1 MRIRQTSVFME
12 RALER
17 FKEIT
22 ELFNEAGIN
31 IRAHSLVGHSNTPYK
46 ILRMIVDDTDQAV
59 TVLKNRGLSVK
70 TDEVVAIEVD
80 DRTGG
85 LYRILTVLEEEGLEL
100 KYTYAAV
107 HCVSTKAAMI
117 FKFED
122 LDRAARVLADH
133 NIVLFAAEEL

>member
-31 IRAHSLVGHSNTPYK
+31 IRAHSLVGHSSTPYK

-70 TDEVVAIEVD
+70 TDEVLAVEVD

-85 LYRILTVLEEEGLEL
+85 LYRILDVLEKEGLEL

-122 LDRAARVLADH
+122 LDRAGRVLADH
-133 NIVLFAAEEL
+133 HIVLFAAEEL

>member
-46 ILRMIVDDTDQAV
+46 ILRMIVDDTDRAV
-59 TVLKNRGLSVK
+59 TLLKNRGLSVK
-70 TDEVVAIEVD
+70 TDEVLAVEVD

-85 LYRILTVLEEEGLEL
+85 LYHILDVLDRNGLEL

-117 FKFED
+117 FKFDD
-122 LDRAARVLADH
+122 LQRAVRVLSDQSV
-133 NIVLFAAEEL
+133 VLFKAEEL

>member
-12 RALER
+12 KAMER

-31 IRAHSLVGHSNTPYK
+31 IRAHSLVGHSSTPYK
-46 ILRMIVDDTDQAV
+46 ILRMIVDDTDLAV
-59 TVLKNRGLSVK
+59 GVLKNRGLSVK
-70 TDEVVAIEVD
+70 TDEVLAVEVD

-85 LYRILTVLEEEGLEL
+85 LYRILDVLDKEGLEL

-122 LDRAARVLADH
+122 LERAARALTD
-133 NIVLFAAEEL
+133 NRIVLFAADEL

>member
-22 ELFNEAGIN
+22 ELLNEAGIN
-31 IRAHSLVGHSNTPYK
+31 IRAHSLIGHSSTPYK

-59 TVLKNRGLSVK
+59 AVLKNRGLSVK
-70 TDEVVAIEVD
+70 TDEVLAVEVD

-85 LYRILTVLEEEGLEL
+85 LYRILDVLEKEGLEL

-122 LDRAARVLADH
+122 LDRAGRVLADH
-133 NIVLFAAEEL
+133 HIVLFAAEDL

>member
-46 ILRMIVDDTDQAV
+46 ILRMIVDNTDQAV

-70 TDEVVAIEVD
+70 TDEVLVVEVD

-85 LYRILTVLEEEGLEL
+85 LYRILDVLESEGLEL

-122 LDRAARVLADH
+122 LDRAARVLTDQ
-133 NIVLFAAEEL
+133 NIVLFAAQEL

>member
-46 ILRMIVDDTDQAV
+46 ILRMIVDDTDRAV
-59 TVLKNRGLSVK
+59 KVLKNRGLSVK
-70 TDEVVAIEVD
+70 TDDVLAVEVD

-85 LYRILTVLEEEGLEL
+85 LYHILDVLDRAGLEL

-117 FKFED
+117 FKFD
-122 LDRAARVLADH
+122 DPARAAQVLADE
-133 NIVLFAAEEL
+133 NIVLFKAEEL

>member
-12 RALER
+12 KALER

-22 ELFNEAGIN
+22 ELLNEAGVN
-31 IRAHSLVGHSNTPYK
+31 IRAHSLVGHSSTPYK

-59 TVLKNRGLSVK
+59 SVLKNRGLSVK
-70 TDEVVAIEVD
+70 TDEVLAVEVD

-85 LYRILTVLEEEGLEL
+85 LYHILDVLEKEGLEL
-100 KYTYAAV
+100 NYTYAAV

-122 LDRAARVLADH
+122 LDRAARVLAAH
-133 NIVLFAAEEL
+133 RIVLFAAEEL

>member
-31 IRAHSLVGHSNTPYK
+31 IRAHSLVGHSTTPYK

-70 TDEVVAIEVD
+70 TDEVLAVEVD

-85 LYRILTVLEEEGLEL
+85 LYRILDVLEREGLEL

-122 LDRAARVLADH
+122 LSRAAQVLADQ

>member
-12 RALER
+12 KALER

-31 IRAHSLVGHSNTPYK
+31 IRAHSLVGHSSTPYK

-70 TDEVVAIEVD
+70 TDEVLAVEVD

-85 LYRILTVLEEEGLEL
+85 LYPILDVLDKEGLEL

-117 FKFED
+117 FKFAD

-133 NIVLFAAEEL
+133 RIVLFAVEEL

>member
-12 RALER
+12 KAMER

-31 IRAHSLVGHSNTPYK
+31 IRAHSLVGHSSTPYK
-46 ILRMIVDDTDQAV
+46 ILRMIVDDTDLAV
-59 TVLKNRGLSVK
+59 GVLKNRGLSVK
-70 TDEVVAIEVD
+70 TDEVLAVEVD

-85 LYRILTVLEEEGLEL
+85 LYRILDVLDKEGLEL

-122 LDRAARVLADH
+122 LERAALALTD
-133 NIVLFAAEEL
+133 NRIVLFAADEL

>member
-46 ILRMIVDDTDQAV
+46 ILRMIVDNTDQAV

-70 TDEVVAIEVD
+70 TDEVLAVEVD

-85 LYRILTVLEEEGLEL
+85 LYRILDVLESEGLEL

-122 LDRAARVLADH
+122 LDRAARVLTDQ
-133 NIVLFAAEEL
+133 NIVLFAAQEL

>member
-31 IRAHSLVGHSNTPYK
+31 IRAHSLVGHSQTPYK

-59 TVLKNRGLSVK
+59 SVLKNRGLSVK
-70 TDEVVAIEVD
+70 TDEVLAVEVD

-85 LYRILTVLEEEGLEL
+85 LYRILDVLESEGLEL

-122 LDRAARVLADH
+122 LARAAQVLADQK
-133 NIVLFAAEEL
+133 IVLFAAEEL

>member
-31 IRAHSLVGHSNTPYK
+31 IRAHSLVGHSSTPYK
-46 ILRMIVDDTDQAV
+46 ILRMIVDDTARAV
-59 TVLKNRGLSVK
+59 AVLKNRGLSVK
-70 TDEVVAIEVD
+70 TDEVLAIEVD

-85 LYRILTVLEEEGLEL
+85 LYHILDILETEGLEL
-100 KYTYAAV
+100 LYTYAAV

-122 LDRAARVLADH
+122 LGRAAEVLTERGIA
-133 NIVLFAAEEL
+133 LFTAAEL

>member
-46 ILRMIVDDTDQAV
+46 ILRMIVDNTDQAV

-70 TDEVVAIEVD
+70 TDEVLAVEVD

-85 LYRILTVLEEEGLEL
+85 LYRSLDVLESEGLEL

-122 LDRAARVLADH
+122 LDRAARVLTDQ
-133 NIVLFAAEEL
+133 NIVLFAAQEL

>member
-12 RALER
+12 KALER

-31 IRAHSLVGHSNTPYK
+31 IRAHSLVGHSTTPYK
-46 ILRMIVDDTDQAV
+46 ILRMIVDDTEQAV

-70 TDEVVAIEVD
+70 TDDVLAVEVD

-85 LYRILTVLEEEGLEL
+85 LYRILDVLEKEGLEL

-122 LDRAARVLADH
+122 LARAAQVLTDQD
-133 NIVLFAAEEL
+133 IVLFRAEEL

>member
-31 IRAHSLVGHSNTPYK
+31 IRAHSLIGHSSTPYK

-59 TVLKNRGLSVK
+59 SVLKNRGLSVK
-70 TDEVVAIEVD
+70 TDEVLAVEVD

-85 LYRILTVLEEEGLEL
+85 LYRILDVLEKEGLEL

-122 LDRAARVLADH
+122 LDRAAQVLVDH
-133 NIVLFAAEEL
+133 RIVLFAAEEL

>member
-1 MRIRQTSVFME
+1 MRVRQTSVFME

-22 ELFNEAGIN
+22 ELLNEAGIN
-31 IRAHSLVGHSNTPYK
+31 IRAHSLVGHSSTPYK

-70 TDEVVAIEVD
+70 TDEVLAVEVD

-85 LYRILTVLEEEGLEL
+85 LYRILDVLEKEGLEL
-100 KYTYAAV
+100 QYTYAAV

-117 FKFED
+117 FKFEE
-122 LDRAARVLADH
+122 LSRAAQVLAEQH
-133 NIVLFAAEEL
+133 IVLFAAEEL

>member
-22 ELFNEAGIN
+22 ELLNEAGIN
-31 IRAHSLVGHSNTPYK
+31 IRAHSLVGHSSTPYK

-59 TVLKNRGLSVK
+59 SVLKNRGLSVK
-70 TDEVVAIEVD
+70 TDEVLAVEVD

-85 LYRILTVLEEEGLEL
+85 LYRILDVLEKEGLEL
-100 KYTYAAV
+100 QYTYAAV

-117 FKFED
+117 FKFDE
-122 LDRAARVLADH
+122 LSRAAKVLAGQ
-133 NIVLFAAEEL
+133 NIVLFTAEEL

>member
-31 IRAHSLVGHSNTPYK
+31 IRAHSLVGHSSTPYK
-46 ILRMIVDDTDQAV
+46 ILRLIVDDTDRAV

-70 TDEVVAIEVD
+70 TDEVLAIEVD

-85 LYRILTVLEEEGLEL
+85 LYRILDILETEGLEL
-100 KYTYAAV
+100 LYTYAAV

-122 LDRAARVLADH
+122 LGRAAEVLAARG
-133 NIVLFAAEEL
+133 IVLFTAAEL